1 MSIDQIFLRK
11 LGFLDKILSKKT
23 ILSISN
29 KVYEDL
35 KASKA
40 RQTSPM
46 TKKALDANE
55 LSRSRLELFW
65 SLAIFTLLLLFYM
78 FNF

>member
-40 RQTSPM
+40 RQTSPL
-46 TKKALDANE
+46 TKKGFGRERVISFA
-55 LSRSRLELFW
+55 SRAFLVIGDFY
-65 SLAIFTLLLLFYM
+65 LAFTFLYV
-78 FNF
+78 